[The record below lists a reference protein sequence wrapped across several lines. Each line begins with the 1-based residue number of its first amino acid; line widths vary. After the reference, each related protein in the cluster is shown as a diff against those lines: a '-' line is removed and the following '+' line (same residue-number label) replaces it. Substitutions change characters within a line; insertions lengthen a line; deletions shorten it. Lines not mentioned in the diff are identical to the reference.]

1 MVGSVD
7 INNLILTLFV
17 VITVSIYILI
27 IIIFMNARRK
37 YKGGLIEKVI
47 NMIISTIGFMLVA
60 DIAFLLIPI
69 YGFNVSYQVNVIFK
83 IVAITMLGVG
93 GLQFLKR

>member
-1 MVGSVD
+1 MLGSVD
-7 INNLILTLFV
+7 INNLMLTLFV
-17 VITVSIYILI
+17 IITVSIYILI

-37 YKGGLIEKVI
+37 YHGGIIEKVI

-69 YGFNVSYQVNVIFK
+69 YGFDISYQVNVIFK
-83 IVAITMLGVG
+83 IIAITLLGVG
-93 GLQFLKR
+93 GLKFLKR

>member
-1 MVGSVD
+1 MLGSVD
-7 INNLILTLFV
+7 INNLMLTLFV
-17 VITVSIYILI
+17 IITVSIYILI

-37 YKGGLIEKVI
+37 YHGGLIEKVI

-69 YGFNVSYQVNVIFK
+69 YGFEISYQINVVFK
-83 IVAITMLGVG
+83 IIAITLLGVG
-93 GLQFLKR
+93 GLKFLKR

>member
-1 MVGSVD
+1 MLGSVD
-7 INNLILTLFV
+7 INNLMLTLFV
-17 VITVSIYILI
+17 IITVSVYILI

-37 YKGGLIEKVI
+37 YHGGIIEKVI

-69 YGFNVSYQVNVIFK
+69 YGFEISYQINVVFK
-83 IVAITMLGVG
+83 IIAITLLGVG
-93 GLQFLKR
+93 GLKFLKR

>member
-1 MVGSVD
+1 MLGSVD
-7 INNLILTLFV
+7 INNLMLTLFV
-17 VITVSIYILI
+17 LITVSIYILI

-37 YKGGLIEKVI
+37 YHGGIIEKVI

-69 YGFNVSYQVNVIFK
+69 YGFDISYQVNVIAK
-83 IVAITMLGVG
+83 IIAITLLGVG
-93 GLQFLKR
+93 GLKFLKR

>member
-1 MVGSVD
+1 MLGSVD
-7 INNLILTLFV
+7 INNLMLTLFV
-17 VITVSIYILI
+17 LITVSIYILI

-37 YKGGLIEKVI
+37 YHGGLIEKVI

-69 YGFNVSYQVNVIFK
+69 YGFDVSYQINVVAK
-83 IVAITMLGVG
+83 IIAITLLGVG
-93 GLQFLKR
+93 GLKFLKR